1 MIKRALTTL
10 FLTFCI
16 ALGFSQ
22 VYDPVDWTYQIEQD
36 GKEATLIFTATI
48 EEGWHVY
55 SQTLE
60 SDDGPVATEVTFEAN
75 ENYELVGK
83 TTESK
88 TYKEYDP
95 NFEMNLTFFKTK
107 AVLKQKIKLKT
118 DKKFKVKGNVYF
130 MVCNESMCLPPSDAS
145 NEFVLNPSAKESA
158 PESSTENV
166 DNDNVLALDGQSSEE
181 EADTD
186 HENGNEILD
195 PVKVKFSSKKIGEN
209 EYEISASLDIEEHWH
224 VFSSKQDSEDGPIAT
239 EFNVF
244 DSTEFELNGDIIE
257 KGTKITKYEE
267 GFEMETH
274 YYEKEVVFSR
284 KIKVDDPSK
293 PIFGEL
299 YYQTCIDG
307 KCILPSP
314 VPTFK
319 IDLTTGED
327 LMAAGEESKTSS
339 LGDCQP
345 KKFEGK
351 ESSKEKES
359 LIGMFFLAFL
369 FGLTTLLTPCV
380 FPMIPMTVSFFM
392 KDKGKGIRNAII
404 FGLSII
410 LIYTLIGTL
419 VSVLFGAS
427 FSNWLATHW
436 IPNTVF
442 FLVFVI
448 FAASFFGMFEITMPS
463 WIVNKADKGADRGG
477 LIGVFF
483 MALTLVVVSFS
494 CTGPIVG
501 VILINASQGA
511 VLEPMIGM
519 LGFSLAFAIP
529 FTLFAVFPSMLNKLP
544 QSGGWLNSV
553 KVVLG
558 FLELALALK
567 FLSVA
572 DQTYHWGILD
582 RHIYIA
588 LWIVI
593 FGLMGVYLLGKIK
606 FSHDSDLPFL
616 KVPRLMFAIL
626 VFSFTIYLIPGLF
639 GSPLKMLAGYLPPMS
654 SHEFNLLGAINHGD
668 GGEICDTDPKYSD
681 FLHLPHGIKGYFDY
695 DEAMACA
702 KSQNKPLFID
712 FTGHGCVNCR
722 KMEASVWSDPRV
734 LKLLKEEFVV
744 VALYCDD
751 KKELPEDK
759 WYESKFDGRLKKT
772 IGDKNLD
779 FQICSFNQN
788 AQPLYVVLDSEE
800 ELCAPTI
807 GSEWDAD
814 IFYKHLK
821 EAIKVFETRNLLN
834 K

>member
-1 MIKRALTTL
+1 MKKFISSIVLA
-10 FLTFCI
+10 FVAAI
-16 ALGFSQ
+16 GFSQ
-22 VYDPVDWTYQIEQD
+22 IYDPVDWSFSVEQN

-48 EEGWHVY
+48 EKGWHVY

-60 SDDGPVATEVTFEAN
+60 SDEGPVATEVAFTPN
-75 ENYELVGK
+75 PNYELVGK

-88 TYKEYDP
+88 TYNEYDP

-107 AVLKQKIKLKT
+107 AVLKQKIKLLT
-118 DKKFKVKGNVYF
+118 DKSFNVDGNVYF
-130 MVCNESMCLPPSDAS
+130 MVCNEAMCLPPSTAENKFAIKGT
-145 NEFVLNPSAKESA
+145 NESGGAEVEKSENKEA
-158 PESSTENV
+158 P
-166 DNDNVLALDGQSSEE
+166 ALILGGIEE
-181 EADTD
+181 E
-186 HENGNEILD
+186 NGGEKEETGMLE
-195 PVKVKFSSKKIGEN
+195 PVKFDFSSRKIGDGI
-209 EYEISASLDIEEHWH
+209 YEISAKLKIIEHWH
-224 VFSSKQDSEDGPIAT
+224 VFSSIQDSEDGPILT
-239 EFNVF
+239 ELNIF
-244 DSTEFELNGDIIE
+244 DSTKFELVGGLEE
-257 KGTKITKYEE
+257 KGTKISKYEE
-267 GFEMETH
+267 GFEMTTH
-274 YYEKEVVFSR
+274 FYENEVEFIR
-284 KIKVDDPSK
+284 TIKVSDPSQ
-293 PIFGEL
+293 PIQGEF
-299 YYQTCIDG
+299 YGQTCETS
-307 KCILPSP
+307 CILINPL
-314 VPTFK
+314 FK
-319 IDLTTGED
+319 IDLNTGKNLLATEKTDKAEETNCVIKKYEGKDQEED
-327 LMAAGEESKTSS
+327 NSS
-339 LGDCQP
+339 L
-345 KKFEGK
+345 F
-351 ESSKEKES
+351 
-359 LIGMFFLAFL
+359 GMFFLAFL

-392 KDKGKGIRNAII
+392 KDKGKGVRNAVI

-410 LIYTLIGTL
+410 AIYTLLGTL

-436 IPNTVF
+436 IPNVTF

-501 VILINASQGA
+501 VILINAAQGA

-529 FTLFAVFPSMLNKLP
+529 FTLFAIFPSMLNKLP

-572 DQTYHWGILD
+572 DQTYHWGLLD

-588 LWIVI
+588 LWIII
-593 FGLMGVYLLGKIK
+593 FGLMGMYLIGKIK
-606 FSHDSDLPFL
+606 FSHDSDMPYL
-616 KVPRLMFAIL
+616 KVPRLMFAIM
-626 VFSFTIYLIPGLF
+626 VFSFTVYLIPGLF
-639 GSPLKMLAGYLPPMS
+639 GSPLKLLAGYLPPMS
-654 SHEFNLLGAINHGD
+654 THEFNLIGAIN
-668 GGEICDTDPKYSD
+668 GEEGVTCDDSPKYSEM
-681 FLHLPHGIKGYFDY
+681 LHLPHGIKGYFDY

-702 KSQNKPLFID
+702 KSQEKPLFID

-722 KMEASVWSDPRV
+722 KMEASVWSDPRI
-734 LKLLKEEFVV
+734 LQMLKEEYVV

-751 KKELPEDK
+751 KTQLPEK
-759 WYESKFDGRLKKT
+759 EWFNSKFDGRLKKT

-779 FQICSFNQN
+779 FQICTFDNN
-788 AQPLYVVLDSEE
+788 AQPLYVLLDNQE
-800 ELCAPTI
+800 ELCAPTV
-807 GSEWDAD
+807 GTLDYDKDAFFEFLKD
-814 IFYKHLK
+814 GLEIFKQRK
-821 EAIKVFETRNLLN
+821 IAN